1 MPLETATHISE
12 LVASNPASSD
22 GLNQADDHLRLIKQ
36 VLLTDIGDA
45 FHGQSLSVID
55 GSASVPS
62 IGFQSDNTAGFYKKS
77 TGETA
82 VVGSLTGQGPVPI
95 GTVIMHAAAA
105 APAGYLTCD
114 GQAVSRTAFPG
125 LFAAIGTLWGAGDG
139 STTFNVPGLQS
150 RFPRHREDAGAA
162 GAVGTKQA
170 DQNKTHTHT
179 GSGTTGNESANHTHS
194 FSGTTGTE
202 GSVHT
207 HSYFE
212 FNGGAGNAG
221 GAPGGFR
228 DPSPTQTGGESSV
241 HTHNFSGTTGIESA
255 PHTHSFSFTTTN
267 GSADGTEVRPLSATL
282 LFCIRA
288 S

>member
-1 MPLETATHISE
+1 MPLETASHISE

-55 GSASVPS
+55 GTASVPS
-62 IGFQSDNTAGFYKKS
+62 IGFQSDNTAGFYRKN

-105 APAGYLTCD
+105 APAGYLSCD
-114 GQAVSRTAFPG
+114 GQAVSRATYPG
-125 LFAAIGTLWGAGDG
+125 LFTAIGTLWGPGDG
-139 STTFNVPGLQS
+139 STTFNVPDLRD
-150 RFPRHREDAGAA
+150 RFPRHAGTAA
-162 GAVGTKQA
+162 GTVGTKQA

-179 GSGTTGNESANHTHS
+179 GSGTTGNESANHTHP
-194 FSGTTGTE
+194 FSGTTGND
-202 GSVHT
+202 SPDHT
-207 HSYFE
+207 HSSLSYM
-212 FNGGAGNAG
+212 GGAGNAG
-221 GAPGGFR
+221 GAPGGFPGGLT
-228 DPSPTQTGGESSV
+228 DVTTGASTR
-241 HTHNFSGTTGIESA
+241 HQHPFSGTTGIESA
-255 PHTHSFSFTTTN
+255 VHTHPFSFTTSN
-267 GSADGTEVRPLSATL
+267 GSADGAETRPLAATL

-288 S
+288 L